1 MKSGTIDIQYDD
13 GDYEWYIRTE
23 AYVKAAPSK
32 KSGRSKVLI
41 TSDENV
47 LLGGRDAHDL
57 FSKLSNSITKHL
69 NYVPKDGELRYTREH
84 SVIDSHFQGSDTL
97 DSNMVST
104 MAWIAAEH
112 ALLVSIE
119 EADQDLRSSIEA
131 NMNNGKYSKR
141 RCEQM

>member
-104 MAWIAAEH
+104 MAWTAAEH